1 MKKLAVIL
9 SLIIA
14 ALSSLALAG
23 CENNG
28 DASQNKPTGIS
39 SVVQQDDG
47 FGDSDEAGW

>member
-1 MKKLAVIL
+1 MKKLAIIL
-9 SLIIA
+9 SLIIV
-14 ALSSLALAG
+14 ALSSFALAG

-28 DASQNKPTGIS
+28 DGSQNNPTGVS